1 MHYHFGS
8 RDSLLQVVL
17 LRDAIRASRWLAICG
32 QLSLGHDPRLLETAP
47 ETTDTQA
54 AGNE

>member
-32 QLSLGHDPRLLETAP
+32 QLSLGHDPRLLEAAP